1 MQTKNISVKPN
12 LIKILD
18 MEMIYIENTISFMTD
33 FETFWNILERVSPA
47 Q

>member
-18 MEMIYIENTISFMTD
+18 MEMIYIENTISFMID